1 MDYLPIFADIRRR
14 PCLVVGGSDVAWR
27 KTRMLLK
34 AGADVRVI
42 ARELNDD
49 FQQALQAGRITYLAE
64 EFVPS
69 DLDGIFLAIAAT
81 DRKAVN
87 ALVYQSANQ
96 RQVMV
101 NVVDD
106 TQRCS
111 FIVPS
116 IVDRSPII
124 VAISSS
130 GKAPIL
136 ARLIREKLEA
146 LLPQHLGRMA
156 CIAGRFRERLAQTV
170 SSVTARR
177 YFWEQAFD
185 GQFSKLVASG
195 QEKEAEQELVSLS
208 LQAQQRVQQQTLP
221 QGQVALIGAGPGDAG
236 LLTLR
241 ALQLM
246 QQADVVLYD
255 YLVSDE
261 VMELVRRD
269 AELVCVGK
277 KAGFHSVPQEATNQ
291 LIVRY
296 AEQGNRVV
304 RLKGG
309 DPFVFGRGGEELEVL
324 FDAGIPF
331 QVVPGITAAAGA
343 TAYAGIPLTHRDYAQ
358 TAMFITGHLK
368 PDGDQLDWSTLAR
381 GKQTLVIYMGLMK
394 SSHIQEQLL
403 GHGRAAD
410 TPVAII
416 ERGTQKSQKVLKG
429 QLGELTTLAQHAA
442 SPSLIVI
449 GEVVNL
455 SEKLHWFGKQE
466 QQPQQPAVVKLA

>member
-1 MDYLPIFADIRRR
+1 MDYLPIFADLKRR
-14 PCLVVGGSDVAWR
+14 PCLVVGGNEIAWR

-34 AGADVRVI
+34 AGADVKVI
-42 ARELNDD
+42 ASTLSPE
-49 FQQALQAGRITYLAE
+49 FQHAIAQQQIDYLGE
-64 EFVPS
+64 TFQPE

-81 DRKAVN
+81 ERKALN

-96 RQVMV
+96 RQVLV

-124 VAISSS
+124 VAVSSS
-130 GKAPIL
+130 GKAPVL
-136 ARLIREKLEA
+136 ARLVRQQLEA
-146 LLPQHLGRMA
+146 LLPHHLGAMA
-156 CIAGRFRERLAQTV
+156 DIAGRFRSRLAEK
-170 SSVTARR
+170 VTAFSARR
-177 YFWEQAFD
+177 RFWEQAFS
-185 GQFSKLVASG
+185 GRFASQVAAG
-195 QEKEAEQELVSLS
+195 NHEQAEQTLEDLS
-208 LQAQQRVQQQTLP
+208 NGLEDR
-221 QGQVALIGAGPGDAG
+221 GEVALIGAGPGDPG

-255 YLVSDE
+255 YLVSDD
-261 VMELVRRD
+261 VMDLVRRD
-269 AELVCVGK
+269 AEWVCVGK
-277 KAGFHSVPQEATNQ
+277 KAGFHSVPQSETNR
-291 LIVRY
+291 LIVQY
-296 AEQGNRVV
+296 AEQGKRVV

-324 FDAGIPF
+324 FDRNIPF
-331 QVVPGITAAAGA
+331 EVVPGITAAAGA

-358 TAMFITGHLK
+358 TAMFVTGHLK
-368 PDGDQLDWSTLAR
+368 PDGKQLDWRTLAR
-381 GKQTLVIYMGLMK
+381 GNQTLVIYMGLMN
-394 SSHIQEQLL
+394 SRDIQLQLIQ
-403 GHGRAAD
+403 HGRAPD
-410 TPVAII
+410 TPIAII
-416 ERGTQKSQKVLKG
+416 ERGTQRAQKVFKG
-429 QLGELTTLAQHAA
+429 QLDGLAELAQQAE

-466 QQPQQPAVVKLA
+466 QPLQSATRQPTAVVKLA

>member
-1 MDYLPIFADIRRR
+1 MDYLPIFADLKRR
-14 PCLVVGGSDVAWR
+14 PCLVVGGDDSAWR

-42 ARELNDD
+42 APTLNAD
-49 FQQALQAGRITYLAE
+49 FTAALAQGQIQHVGEIFSPA
-64 EFVPS
+64 

-81 DRKAVN
+81 DRKSVN

-96 RQVMV
+96 RQVLV

-124 VAISSS
+124 IAISSS
-130 GKAPIL
+130 GQAPVL
-136 ARLIREKLEA
+136 ARLLREKLEA

-156 CIAGRFRERLAQTV
+156 TIAGSFRQRLSQTV
-170 SSVTARR
+170 SSFSARR
-177 YFWEQAFD
+177 YFWEQAFNGRFGD
-185 GQFSKLVASG
+185 LVAAG
-195 QEKEAEQELVSLS
+195 REQEAEQELVALTH
-208 LQAQQRVQQQTLP
+208 QAPT

-261 VMELVRRD
+261 VMDLVRRD

-277 KAGFHSVPQEATNQ
+277 KAGFHSVPQEETNR
-291 LIVRY
+291 LIVHY
-296 AEQGNRVV
+296 AKQGKRVV

-324 FDAGIPF
+324 FDADIPF

-358 TAMFITGHLK
+358 TAMFVTGHLK
-368 PDGDQLDWSTLAR
+368 PDGDTLDWSTLAR

-394 SSHIQEQLL
+394 SSHIQQQLL
-403 GHGRAAD
+403 EHGRGAD
-410 TPVAII
+410 TPIAII
-416 ERGTQKSQKVLKG
+416 ERGTQKTQKVLKG
-429 QLGELTTLAQHAA
+429 QLSELAQLAQHAA
-442 SPSLIVI
+442 SPSLIVV

-455 SEKLHWFGKQE
+455 STKLDWFTKQE
-466 QQPQQPAVVKLA
+466 QSLQQQDAVVKLA

>member
-1 MDYLPIFADIRRR
+1 MDYLPIFADLKRR
-14 PCLVVGGSDVAWR
+14 PCLVVGGGEVAWR
-27 KTRMLLK
+27 KTRLLLK

-42 ARELNDD
+42 APALSPD
-49 FQQALQAGRITYLAE
+49 FQQAVQQGVVTHLTE
-64 EFVPS
+64 TFEPS
-69 DLDGIFLAIAAT
+69 HLDGIFLAIAAT

-111 FIVPS
+111 FIIPS
-116 IVDRSPII
+116 IVDRSPIM

-130 GKAPIL
+130 GKAPVL
-136 ARLIREKLEA
+136 ARLLREKLEA
-146 LLPQHLGRMA
+146 LLPAHLGQMA
-156 CIAGRFRERLAQTV
+156 TLAGRFRQRLSETV
-170 SSVTARR
+170 TTLTGRR
-177 YFWEQAFD
+177 MFWEQAFD
-185 GQFSKLVASG
+185 GRFAELVAAG
-195 QEKEAEQELVSLS
+195 QEQAAEQELEVLS
-208 LQAQQRVQQQTLP
+208 HQIAP
-221 QGQVALIGAGPGDAG
+221 QGQVALIGAGPGEAG

-269 AELVCVGK
+269 AQLVCVGK
-277 KAGFHSVPQEATNQ
+277 KAGFHSVPQEETNQ
-291 LIVRY
+291 LIAKY
-296 AEQGNRVV
+296 AEQGKRVV

-309 DPFVFGRGGEELEVL
+309 DPFVFGRGGEELEAL

-368 PDGDQLDWSTLAR
+368 PGSDQMDWSTLAR

-394 SSHIQEQLL
+394 SSHIQQQLL
-403 GHGRAAD
+403 THGRTAD
-410 TPVAII
+410 TPIAII
-416 ERGTQKSQKVLKG
+416 ERGTQATQKVLKG
-429 QLGELTTLAQHAA
+429 QLSELATLAEQAA
-442 SPSLIVI
+442 SPSLIVV
-449 GEVVNL
+449 GEVVTL

-466 QQPQQPAVVKLA
+466 QPQQPAVVKLA

>member
-1 MDYLPIFADIRRR
+1 MDYLPIFADLKRR
-14 PCLVVGGSDVAWR
+14 PCLVVGGGDSAWR

-42 ARELNDD
+42 APRLNAD
-49 FQQALQAGRITYLAE
+49 FTAALASQQIKLVGE
-64 EFVPS
+64 HFSPS

-81 DRKAVN
+81 ERKAIN

-96 RQVMV
+96 RQVLV

-111 FIVPS
+111 FIIPS

-130 GKAPIL
+130 GKAPVL
-136 ARLIREKLEA
+136 ARLLREKLEA

-156 CIAGRFRERLAQTV
+156 TIAGNFRQRLSQTV
-170 SSVTARR
+170 SSFSARR
-177 YFWEQAFD
+177 YFWEQAFNGRFGD
-185 GQFSKLVASG
+185 LVASG
-195 QEKEAEQELVSLS
+195 REQEAEQELVALTQ
-208 LQAQQRVQQQTLP
+208 QAPP

-261 VMELVRRD
+261 VMDLVRRD

-277 KAGFHSVPQEATNQ
+277 KAGFHSVPQEEINR
-291 LIVRY
+291 LIVHY
-296 AEQGNRVV
+296 AQQGKRVV

-324 FDAGIPF
+324 FDADIPF

-358 TAMFITGHLK
+358 TAMFVTGHLK
-368 PDGDQLDWSTLAR
+368 PDGDTLDWLTLAR

-394 SSHIQEQLL
+394 SSHIQQQLL
-403 GHGRAAD
+403 EHGRGAD
-410 TPVAII
+410 TPIAII
-416 ERGTQKSQKVLKG
+416 ERGTQKTQKVLKG
-429 QLGELTTLAQHAA
+429 QLSELAELAKHAA
-442 SPSLIVI
+442 SPSLIVV

-455 SEKLHWFGKQE
+455 STKLDWFTKQE
-466 QQPQQPAVVKLA
+466 QSLQQQDAVVKLA

>member
-1 MDYLPIFADIRRR
+1 MMDYLPIFADLKRR
-14 PCLVVGGSDVAWR
+14 PCLVVGGDDSAWR

-42 ARELNDD
+42 APTLNAD
-49 FQQALQAGRITYLAE
+49 FTAALAQGQIQHVGE
-64 EFVPS
+64 IFSPD

-81 DRKAVN
+81 DRKSVN

-96 RQVMV
+96 RQVLV

-124 VAISSS
+124 IAISSS
-130 GKAPIL
+130 GQAPVL
-136 ARLIREKLEA
+136 ARLLREKLEA

-156 CIAGRFRERLAQTV
+156 TIAGNFRQRLSQTV
-170 SSVTARR
+170 SSFSARR
-177 YFWEQAFD
+177 YFWEQAFNGRFGD
-185 GQFSKLVASG
+185 LVAAG
-195 QEKEAEQELVSLS
+195 REQEAEQELEALTH
-208 LQAQQRVQQQTLP
+208 QAPP

-261 VMELVRRD
+261 VMDLVRRD

-277 KAGFHSVPQEATNQ
+277 KAGFHSVPQEETNR
-291 LIVRY
+291 LIVHY
-296 AEQGNRVV
+296 AKQGKRVV

-324 FDAGIPF
+324 FDADIPF

-358 TAMFITGHLK
+358 TAMFVTGHLK
-368 PDGDQLDWSTLAR
+368 PDGDTLDWSTLAR

-394 SSHIQEQLL
+394 SSHIQQQLL
-403 GHGRAAD
+403 EHGRGAD
-410 TPVAII
+410 TPIAII
-416 ERGTQKSQKVLKG
+416 ERGTQKTQKVLKG
-429 QLGELTTLAQHAA
+429 QLSELAQLAQHAA
-442 SPSLIVI
+442 SPSLIVV

-455 SEKLHWFGKQE
+455 STKLDWFTKQE
-466 QQPQQPAVVKLA
+466 QSLQQQDAVVKLA

>member
-1 MDYLPIFADIRRR
+1 MDYLPIFADIKRR
-14 PCLVVGGSDVAWR
+14 PCLVVGGGEVAWR

-42 ARELNDD
+42 ARELNHD
-49 FQQALQAGRITYLAE
+49 FQQALQAGSIIHQAE

-130 GKAPIL
+130 GKAPVL

-156 CIAGRFRERLAQTV
+156 DIAGRFRARLTQTV
-170 SSVTARR
+170 SSLSARR
-177 YFWEQAFD
+177 HFWEQAFD
-185 GQFSKLVASG
+185 GRFSELVASG
-195 QEKEAEQELVSLS
+195 QEKEAEQELTSL
-208 LQAQQRVQQQTLP
+208 AQQTQQQVQL

-277 KAGFHSVPQEATNQ
+277 KAGFHSVPQEETNQ
-291 LIVRY
+291 LIVHY
-296 AEQGNRVV
+296 AKQGKRVV

-324 FDAGIPF
+324 FDADIPF

-394 SSHIQEQLL
+394 SSHIQQQLL
-403 GHGRAAD
+403 THGREAE
-410 TPVAII
+410 TPIAII

-429 QLGELTTLAQHAA
+429 QLSELAELAQHAA
-442 SPSLIVI
+442 SPSLIVV

-466 QQPQQPAVVKLA
+466 QQSQQSDVVKLA

>member
-1 MDYLPIFADIRRR
+1 MDYLPIFADIKRR
-14 PCLVVGGSDVAWR
+14 PCLVVGGGDVAWR
-27 KTRMLLK
+27 KARMLLK

-49 FQQALQAGRITYLAE
+49 FQQALQAGRITHQAE

-81 DRKAVN
+81 ERKAVN

-106 TQRCS
+106 IQRCS

-130 GKAPIL
+130 GKAPVL

-156 CIAGRFRERLAQTV
+156 SIAGRFRERLAQTV

-185 GQFSKLVASG
+185 VRFSELVASG
-195 QEKEAEQELVSLS
+195 QEQEAEQELVSLS
-208 LQAQQRVQQQTLP
+208 QQAQQLILP

-261 VMELVRRD
+261 VMDLVRRD

-277 KAGFHSVPQEATNQ
+277 KKPVF
-291 LIVRY
+291 IVSHRKKPISS
-296 AEQGNRVV
+296 
-304 RLKGG
+304 L
-309 DPFVFGRGGEELEVL
+309 FVMLN
-324 FDAGIPF
+324 
-331 QVVPGITAAAGA
+331 
-343 TAYAGIPLTHRDYAQ
+343 
-358 TAMFITGHLK
+358 
-368 PDGDQLDWSTLAR
+368 
-381 GKQTLVIYMGLMK
+381 
-394 SSHIQEQLL
+394 
-403 GHGRAAD
+403 
-410 TPVAII
+410 
-416 ERGTQKSQKVLKG
+416 KVSG
-429 QLGELTTLAQHAA
+429 
-442 SPSLIVI
+442 
-449 GEVVNL
+449 
-455 SEKLHWFGKQE
+455 
-466 QQPQQPAVVKLA
+466 

>member
-1 MDYLPIFADIRRR
+1 MDYLPIFADLKHR
-14 PCLVVGGSDVAWR
+14 PCLVVGGGDVAWR

-42 ARELNDD
+42 APKLNAD
-49 FQQALQAGRITYLAE
+49 FQRALQAGDITFLAE
-64 EFVPS
+64 EFSPLY
-69 DLDGIFLAIAAT
+69 LDGIFLAIAAT

-130 GKAPIL
+130 GQAPVL
-136 ARLIREKLEA
+136 ARLIREKLES

-156 CIAGRFRERLAQTV
+156 EIAGKFRTRLAKNITTL
-170 SSVTARR
+170 TARR
-177 YFWEQAFD
+177 HFWEQAFD
-185 GQFSKLVASG
+185 GRFSELVAAG
-195 QEKEAEQELVSLS
+195 QDQEAEHELHSLS
-208 LQAQQRVQQQTLP
+208 KKVEP

-261 VMELVRRD
+261 VMDLVRRD
-269 AELVCVGK
+269 AELICVGK
-277 KAGFHSVPQEATNQ
+277 KAGFHSVPQEETNQ
-291 LIVRY
+291 LLVHY
-296 AEQGNRVV
+296 AQRGKRVV

-368 PDGDQLDWSTLAR
+368 PDSDQLDWSTLAR
-381 GKQTLVIYMGLMK
+381 DKQTLVIYMGLLK
-394 SSHIQEQLL
+394 AQDIELQLIT
-403 GHGRAAD
+403 HGRAPE

-416 ERGTQKSQKVLKG
+416 ERGTQKNQKVLKG
-429 QLGELTTLAQHAA
+429 QLHELAQLAQHSA
-442 SPSLIVI
+442 SPALIVV

-455 SEKLHWFGKQE
+455 SEKLHWFEKQE
-466 QQPQQPAVVKLA
+466 QQPQHSAVVKLA

>member
-1 MDYLPIFADIRRR
+1 MDYLPIFTDLKRR
-14 PCLVVGGSDVAWR
+14 PCLVVGGGDVAWR
-27 KTRMLLK
+27 KARMLLK

-42 ARELNDD
+42 APVLNQA
-49 FQQALQAGRITYLAE
+49 FQQAIEQQQVSYVAD
-64 EFVPS
+64 EFES
-69 DLDGIFLAIAAT
+69 SHLDGIFLAIAAT
-81 DRKAVN
+81 EYKAVN

-96 RQVMV
+96 RQVLV

-111 FIVPS
+111 FIIPS
-116 IVDRSPII
+116 IIDRSPII
-124 VAISSS
+124 VAVSSS
-130 GKAPIL
+130 GKAPVL

-156 CIAGRFRERLAQTV
+156 TIAGDFRARLAKTV
-170 SSVTARR
+170 TSFSARR
-177 YFWEQAFD
+177 QFWEQAFD
-185 GQFSKLVASG
+185 GRFAEFVASG
-195 QEKEAEQELVSLS
+195 QEQDAKQELINLTQSISPLS
-208 LQAQQRVQQQTLP
+208 TSPL
-221 QGQVALIGAGPGDAG
+221 GQVALIGSGPGDAG

-261 VMELVRRD
+261 VMDLVRRD

-277 KAGFHSVPQEATNQ
+277 KAGFHSVPQEETNQ
-291 LIVRY
+291 LIVKY
-296 AEQGNRVV
+296 AQQGKRVV

-309 DPFVFGRGGEELEVL
+309 DPFVFGRGAEELEVL
-324 FDAGIPF
+324 FDANIPF

-358 TAMFITGHLK
+358 TAMFVTGHLK
-368 PDGDQLDWSTLAR
+368 AESDQMDWSTLAR

-394 SSHIQEQLL
+394 SGHIQQQLL
-403 GHGRAAD
+403 IHGRSGD
-410 TPVAII
+410 TPIAII
-416 ERGTQKSQKVLKG
+416 VRGTQKNQKVIKG
-429 QLGELTTLAQHAA
+429 QLSELEQLAKNAE

-466 QQPQQPAVVKLA
+466 QSLQQSAVVKLA

>member
-1 MDYLPIFADIRRR
+1 MMDYLPIFADLKRR
-14 PCLVVGGSDVAWR
+14 PCLVVGGDDSAWR

-42 ARELNDD
+42 APTLNAD
-49 FQQALQAGRITYLAE
+49 FTAALAQGQIQHVGE
-64 EFVPS
+64 IFSPD

-81 DRKAVN
+81 DRKSVN

-96 RQVMV
+96 RQVLV

-124 VAISSS
+124 IAISSS
-130 GKAPIL
+130 GQAPVL
-136 ARLIREKLEA
+136 ARLLREKLEA

-156 CIAGRFRERLAQTV
+156 TIAGNFRQRLSKTV
-170 SSVTARR
+170 SSFSARR
-177 YFWEQAFD
+177 YFWEQAFNGRFGD
-185 GQFSKLVASG
+185 LVAAG
-195 QEKEAEQELVSLS
+195 REQEAEQELVALTH
-208 LQAQQRVQQQTLP
+208 QAPP

-261 VMELVRRD
+261 VMDLVRRE

-277 KAGFHSVPQEATNQ
+277 KAGFHSVPQEETNR
-291 LIVRY
+291 LIVHY
-296 AEQGNRVV
+296 AKQGKRVV

-324 FDAGIPF
+324 FDADIPF

-358 TAMFITGHLK
+358 TAMFVTGHLK
-368 PDGDQLDWSTLAR
+368 PDGDTLDWSTLAR

-394 SSHIQEQLL
+394 SSHIQQQLL
-403 GHGRAAD
+403 EYGRGAD
-410 TPVAII
+410 TPIAII
-416 ERGTQKSQKVLKG
+416 ERGTQKTQKVLKG
-429 QLGELTTLAQHAA
+429 QLSELAQLAQHAA
-442 SPSLIVI
+442 SPSLIVV

-455 SEKLHWFGKQE
+455 STKLDWFTKQE
-466 QQPQQPAVVKLA
+466 QSLQQQDAVVKLA